1 MSIDCEQM
9 DGLMMDFLYQELSA
23 DGLTTFQKHMEGC
36 ARCTQ
41 ELARFQ
47 GVRSAVRNIGEAEPP
62 AGVSAR
68 LIAEAAKQVA
78 PSPARRAWVWLAA
91 LFGPLRA
98 HPALASVAALA
109 LVIGVGGFLAR
120 RGFEGKK
127 PEGTQAAIDDRMAES
142 ASAGAGAPSASPAP
156 AMPME
161 AASAGAAPE
170 AMMDGVDQL
179 NQNQAPGA
187 GGKAAPL
194 RGQAGADQGSFEFS
208 AKAEEANKEAE
219 AQRKLAAA
227 DKTMADKSGAA
238 DGDADAERVARLR
251 STPVVVSGEGGA
263 SKPGDLAAA
272 TKDSKS
278 DTEAPRFA
286 TPPPAKPAPDPV
298 KRPTVAP
305 APSPS
310 PMAAVP
316 KTPRAAPT
324 DDADGFANGDDEMA
338 PPPGMVA
345 PSGGMPPT
353 MASPDVTAGRNSTV
367 AAPAPTTGTGSVGG
381 LGNAGPAP
389 KQVAPTKGK
398 VTVTSKPAGSPPVSN
413 PMNLRDPKP
422 MTPSQMQASA
432 DVKRRRG
439 DCVGALPMYDEI
451 LRKYPSYAGK
461 AAVTAG
467 RETCLNELEGKLAR
481 KKSGGSSSAGSKAK
495 AAPMPA
501 READMATDPASSK

>member
-47 GVRSAVRNIGEAEPP
+47 GVRSAVRDIGEAEPP

-120 RGFEGKK
+120 RGFEGKQ
-127 PEGTQAAIDDRMAES
+127 PEGTRAAIDDRMAES
-142 ASAGAGAPSASPAP
+142 SGAGAPAP
-156 AMPME
+156 AAAPME
-161 AASAGAAPE
+161 AASAGTTPE
-170 AMMDGVDQL
+170 AMLDGDNL
-179 NQNQAPGA
+179 LKENEAPGA
-187 GGKAAPL
+187 GGKVAAQ
-194 RGQAGADQGSFEFS
+194 RGQAGTDQGSLNFNAEV
-208 AKAEEANKEAE
+208 EEANKQAE
-219 AQRKLAAA
+219 AQRELAVA

-251 STPVVVSGEGGA
+251 STPVVVSGEGSASNGA

-272 TKDSKS
+272 SKDSKN
-278 DTEAPRFA
+278 DTAEPRFA
-286 TPPPAKPAPDPV
+286 TPPPPSKPAPEPV
-298 KRPTVAP
+298 KRPATVA

-310 PMAAVP
+310 PMAATP
-316 KTPRAAPT
+316 RAPRAAPT
-324 DDADGFANGDDEMA
+324 DDADGFANDEMA

-353 MASPDVTAGRNSTV
+353 MAAPDMAGGRKSTV
-367 AAPAPTTGTGSVGG
+367 AAPAPTSTGSRGG
-381 LGNAGPAP
+381 LGNTGPAP
-389 KQVAPTKGK
+389 KQAAPSKSK

-501 READMATDPASSK
+501 READMATDPASSAK

>member
-47 GVRSAVRNIGEAEPP
+47 GVRSAVRDIGEAEPP

-120 RGFEGKK
+120 RGFEGKQT
-127 PEGTQAAIDDRMAES
+127 EGSRAAIDDRVAES
-142 ASAGAGAPSASPAP
+142 SGAGAPMASPAP

-161 AASAGAAPE
+161 AAAAGATPE
-170 AMMDGVDQL
+170 ATLDGDNL
-179 NQNQAPGA
+179 LRQNQAPGA
-187 GGKAAPL
+187 GGGAGAT
-194 RGQAGADQGSFEFS
+194 RGQAGTDQGSLDFR
-208 AKAEEANKEAE
+208 AEVEEQNKKE
-219 AQRKLAAA
+219 AQRELFVA
-227 DKTMADKSGAA
+227 DQTMADKSGAA
-238 DGDADAERVARLR
+238 NGDADAERVARLR
-251 STPVVVSGEGGA
+251 SAPVVVSGEGNASSGA
-263 SKPGDLAAA
+263 SKPSDLAAA
-272 TKDSKS
+272 SKDSKS
-278 DTEAPRFA
+278 DTAEPRFA
-286 TPPPAKPAPDPV
+286 TPPPVKPAPEPA
-298 KRPTVAP
+298 KRPTTVP
-305 APSPS
+305 AASPS

-316 KTPRAAPT
+316 KTPRAVPT
-324 DDADGFANGDDEMA
+324 DDADGFAKADDEMA

-345 PSGGMPPT
+345 PSGGMPPP
-353 MASPDVTAGRNSTV
+353 MASPDMAAGRNSTV
-367 AAPAPTTGTGSVGG
+367 AAPVPTTGNRGG

-389 KQVAPTKGK
+389 KQVAPNKGK

-461 AAVTAG
+461 TAVTAG

-501 READMATDPASSK
+501 READMATEPASSK